1 MSETPQLNVSSKG
14 PAGAQVPPGPF
25 SRRGS
30 ALLRKIGGRALF
42 YFTTFWVSATLA
54 YLLPHLLP
62 GNPVLLLEERLRT
75 TFTPAAARALEAQY
89 GLNQGSWLHGYVSYF
104 LHLFRFQFGKS
115 ITFYPSSVSSVIM
128 SGLPWTL
135 ILVGTSTI
143 ISFVVGTAAGAAL
156 AWKRGTWAD
165 AVIPGATLFHAMP
178 YFFLAL
184 SMVFVFGWELHLLPQ
199 SGGYGLNVQ
208 PGWDLAFIGSAI
220 VHSILPAATIIG
232 GSIASWMLSMRNNM
246 ITTLGEDYMML
257 GQAKGLSRRR
267 LLFTYAARNAVLPS
281 VNGFAI
287 SLGFVVAGAVLTEE
301 VFSYPGIGY
310 LLFQAA
316 TNDDYPLMQGI
327 FITIICAVLVA
338 NLIADLVNGLID
350 PRARIAR

>member
-1 MSETPQLNVSSKG
+1 
-14 PAGAQVPPGPF
+14 
-25 SRRGS
+25 
-30 ALLRKIGGRALF
+30 
-42 YFTTFWVSATLA
+42 
-54 YLLPHLLP
+54 
-62 GNPVLLLEERLRT
+62 
-75 TFTPAAARALEAQY
+75 
-89 GLNQGSWLHGYVSYF
+89 
-104 LHLFRFQFGKS
+104 
-115 ITFYPSSVSSVIM
+115 
-128 SGLPWTL
+128 
-135 ILVGTSTI
+135 
-143 ISFVVGTAAGAAL
+143 
-156 AWKRGTWAD
+156 
-165 AVIPGATLFHAMP
+165 
-178 YFFLAL
+178 
-184 SMVFVFGWELHLLPQ
+184 
-199 SGGYGLNVQ
+199 
-208 PGWDLAFIGSAI
+208 
-220 VHSILPAATIIG
+220 
-232 GSIASWMLSMRNNM
+232 
-246 ITTLGEDYMML
+246 ML